1 MDGVRAKMSSLTP
14 FAKKHKVTVIGSGNW
29 GSTIAKLVAENTAEH
44 PELFERDVQMW
55 VYEEEVQLD
64 KKSKHYD
71 ENSPL
76 SKGPQKLTTLI
87 NTFHENV
94 KYLPGIA
101 LPHNVI
107 ANPSLTD
114 AVKNSSVLI
123 FNLPHQFIL
132 NLCKQLRGHILPFAR
147 GISCIKG
154 VNVHESSISLFS
166 ETIGEE
172 LGIYCG
178 ALSGANI
185 ANEVAQEKFSET
197 TIAYDPPPMDSQS
210 PTPAASQG
218 SSPVSSQVNLTKL
231 VHKDVSGKPSKVVLR
246 PLPSEYHPFDHTT
259 IKKLF
264 HRKYFHVRVVSD
276 VAGVS
281 LGGALKNVVAVAAG
295 WVDGLGWGDN
305 AKAAVMR
312 VGLLEMR
319 EFGNRFFPHT
329 VHPDTFTVESAGVA
343 DLITTC
349 SGGRNHKCAMLS
361 IREGK
366 PIEEIE
372 ARELNGQKLQ
382 GALTAVEVHTFL
394 KSQGMEKDFPL
405 FTAVYNVLQGNEKAE
420 NLPDLIEPED
430 EATGQSTSN
439 SLPTSTAPTP
449 SATIAE
455 TTDNQETFSQEKTS
469 RRTSNTPEDKDKD
482 NRAASSGPAQTPLLP
497 APPLASS
504 RYNRQLLVPQLRLQ
518 GQENLLNSKVL
529 IIGLGGLGSPA
540 SLYLAGAGV
549 GTLGF
554 MDGDTVELGNLHRQI
569 VHTESSAHKGLSKV
583 ASAVARCKELNS
595 EIRYVTHEER
605 ASPDNILEIV
615 AQYDLVLDC
624 TDNPATRYLIS
635 DACVVLDKVLVS
647 GAAQRGEGMLVV
659 LNSPPRAGAADK
671 GPCYR
676 CVFPRPPPPE
686 MVRGCSE
693 IGILGPVV
701 GVIGT
706 LMAGETIKLIAA
718 GKHKHVPTAGAVTDG
733 DAHSQQQQNHHEQQ
747 PQKQQQQHTML
758 LYNTYAAD
766 PKSMFRT
773 VAMRGRRKDCLA
785 CGDDE
790 ALALKGVTRITAD
803 VISQGRLDYQ
813 AFCGVAEDIN
823 VLDEG
828 NRVGAK
834 QFLQEMEETD
844 GRRPTVVV
852 DVREEHEFEL
862 GAKVPGSVNI
872 PISRILR
879 LGGGAFDELKSRVA
893 VDDDGDNADDGVD
906 GKEDHDSRNGV
917 ESHDDGHLESQ
928 PEPEPGSQ
936 SQHRGP
942 DQAELEGR
950 VERRS
955 VYFVCQRGND
965 SQIAAQKMIDWIQK
979 EDTDGTTTANGDHDD
994 EAAAQTR
1001 TETRNPKPKLR
1012 SSRQEWGWIGD
1023 VKGGFVA
1030 MEKHVFT
1037 SNPPN

>member
-1 MDGVRAKMSSLTP
+1 
-14 FAKKHKVTVIGSGNW
+14 
-29 GSTIAKLVAENTAEH
+29 
-44 PELFERDVQMW
+44 
-55 VYEEEVQLD
+55 
-64 KKSKHYD
+64 
-71 ENSPL
+71 
-76 SKGPQKLTTLI
+76 
-87 NTFHENV
+87 
-94 KYLPGIA
+94 
-101 LPHNVI
+101 
-107 ANPSLTD
+107 
-114 AVKNSSVLI
+114 
-123 FNLPHQFIL
+123 
-132 NLCKQLRGHILPFAR
+132 
-147 GISCIKG
+147 
-154 VNVHESSISLFS
+154 
-166 ETIGEE
+166 
-172 LGIYCG
+172 
-178 ALSGANI
+178 
-185 ANEVAQEKFSET
+185 
-197 TIAYDPPPMDSQS
+197 
-210 PTPAASQG
+210 
-218 SSPVSSQVNLTKL
+218 
-231 VHKDVSGKPSKVVLR
+231 
-246 PLPSEYHPFDHTT
+246 
-259 IKKLF
+259 
-264 HRKYFHVRVVSD
+264 
-276 VAGVS
+276 
-281 LGGALKNVVAVAAG
+281 
-295 WVDGLGWGDN
+295 
-305 AKAAVMR
+305 
-312 VGLLEMR
+312 
-319 EFGNRFFPHT
+319 
-329 VHPDTFTVESAGVA
+329 
-343 DLITTC
+343 
-349 SGGRNHKCAMLS
+349 
-361 IREGK
+361 
-366 PIEEIE
+366 
-372 ARELNGQKLQ
+372 
-382 GALTAVEVHTFL
+382 
-394 KSQGMEKDFPL
+394 
-405 FTAVYNVLQGNEKAE
+405 
-420 NLPDLIEPED
+420 
-430 EATGQSTSN
+430 
-439 SLPTSTAPTP
+439 
-449 SATIAE
+449 
-455 TTDNQETFSQEKTS
+455 
-469 RRTSNTPEDKDKD
+469 
-482 NRAASSGPAQTPLLP
+482 
-497 APPLASS
+497 
-504 RYNRQLLVPQLRLQ
+504 
-518 GQENLLNSKVL
+518 
-529 IIGLGGLGSPA
+529 
-540 SLYLAGAGV
+540 
-549 GTLGF
+549 

-706 LMAGETIKLIAA
+706 LMAGEAIKLIAA
-718 GKHKHVPTAGAVTDG
+718 GNHKHAPMAGR
-733 DAHSQQQQNHHEQQ
+733 SQHQQPS

-758 LYNTYAAD
+758 LYNTYATD

-813 AFCGVAEDIN
+813 AFCGVAEDTK
-823 VLDEG
+823 VLDEE
-828 NRVGAK
+828 NRVEAK
-834 QFLQEMEETD
+834 QFLQEIEETD
-844 GRRPTVVV
+844 GRRPSMVI

-862 GAKVPGSVNI
+862 GAKVLGSVNI

-879 LGGGAFDELKSRVA
+879 LGGAAFDVLKSRVA

-917 ESHDDGHLESQ
+917 ESHDDGPLETQ
-928 PEPEPGSQ
+928 PEPEPGSK

-979 EDTDGTTTANGDHDD
+979 EDTDGTTTANGDHED
-994 EAAAQTR
+994 EAADQTQ
-1001 TETRNPKPKLR
+1001 TETRDPKQKLR
-1012 SSRQEWGWIGD
+1012 SSRQGWGWIGD

-1030 MEKHVFT
+1030 MEKHVFP

>member
-1 MDGVRAKMSSLTP
+1 MDGLRAKMSSLTP
-14 FAKKHKVTVIGSGNW
+14 FTKKHKVTVIGSGNW

-71 ENSPL
+71 ESSEL
-76 SKGPQKLTTLI
+76 SKGPQNLTKLI

-101 LPHNVI
+101 LPYNVI

-154 VNVHESSISLFS
+154 VNVHEASISLFS

-197 TIAYDPPPMDSQS
+197 TIAYDPPPMDSQA
-210 PTPAASQG
+210 PTPATSQG
-218 SSPVSSQVNLTKL
+218 SSPVSSHVDLTKL
-231 VHKDVSGKPSKVVLR
+231 VHKDVSGRPSKVTLR
-246 PLPSEYHPFDHTT
+246 PLPSEYYPFDHVT

-281 LGGALKNVVAVAAG
+281 LGGALKNIVAVAAG

-319 EFGNRFFPHT
+319 EFGNRFFPNT

-366 PIEEIE
+366 SIEEIE

-394 KSQGMEKDFPL
+394 KSLGMEKDFPL
-405 FTAVYNVLQGNEKAE
+405 FTAVYNILKGNEKAE
-420 NLPDLIEPED
+420 KLPDLID
-430 EATGQSTSN
+430 NNEATDTSASKPTQSSSLPIPPQSTSSTN
-439 SLPTSTAPTP
+439 PEQQTVAGTQPHCPTTSPLGDNERQ
-449 SATIAE
+449 SN
-455 TTDNQETFSQEKTS
+455 TTTS
-469 RRTSNTPEDKDKD
+469 RS
-482 NRAASSGPAQTPLLP
+482 PLEP

-504 RYNRQLLVPQLRLQ
+504 RYNRQLLLPQLRLR
-518 GQENLLNSKVL
+518 GQERLLNSKVL

-549 GTLGF
+549 GTLGL

-569 VHTESSAHKGLSKV
+569 AHTESAAREGLSKV
-583 ASAVARCKELNS
+583 RSAAARCKALNS
-595 EIRYVTHEER
+595 EIRYVLHEER
-605 ASPDNILEIV
+605 ASADNILGAI
-615 AQYDLVLDC
+615 AQYNVVLDC

-635 DACVVLDKVLVS
+635 DACVLLGKVLVS

-659 LNSPPRAGAADK
+659 LNSPPSPLSADGGQGGQDK

-701 GVIGT
+701 GLIGT
-706 LMAGETIKLIAA
+706 MMAGEAIKIIAA
-718 GKHKHVPTAGAVTDG
+718 GGHLPPSPTTTPEAEAEAEAERLNNGSSLSSPASSQTDQMRKP
-733 DAHSQQQQNHHEQQ
+733 A
-747 PQKQQQQHTML
+747 QKQHQHTML

-766 PKSMFRT
+766 PRGMFRT
-773 VAMRGRRKDCLA
+773 IGLRGRRKDCLA
-785 CGDDE
+785 CGDDD
-790 ALALKGVTRITAD
+790 ALAQKGLSRITAD
-803 VISQGRLDYQ
+803 TISQGRLDYQ
-813 AFCGVAEDIN
+813 AFCGVFEDVN
-823 VLDEG
+823 LLDDER
-828 NRVGAK
+828 RVGAK
-834 QFLQEMEETD
+834 EFLETLTTPSENPTENDLEREEQK
-844 GRRPTVVV
+844 RIVI
-852 DVREEHEFEL
+852 DVREEHEYEL
-862 GAKVPGSVNI
+862 GTKVAGSINM

-879 LGGGAFDELKSRVA
+879 LGGGAFDEL
-893 VDDDGDNADDGVD
+893 GLGADAERRGPMGNESHVRTTPP
-906 GKEDHDSRNGV
+906 KAING
-917 ESHDDGHLESQ
+917 HDDG
-928 PEPEPGSQ
+928 P
-936 SQHRGP
+936 
-942 DQAELEGR
+942 GR
-950 VERRS
+950 VDSSHSGMNTPLLANGLDGHRETQS
-955 VYFVCQRGND
+955 HGPPPAVYFVCERGND
-965 SQIAAQKMIDWIQK
+965 SQIAAQKLMDQL
-979 EDTDGTTTANGDHDD
+979 AGDS
-994 EAAAQTR
+994 AASQR
-1001 TETRNPKPKLR
+1001 
-1012 SSRQEWGWIGD
+1012 WGWVGD

-1030 MEKHVFT
+1030 IKKW
-1037 SNPPN
+1037 SQSSSPSS